1 MLVHTISIHLGPTTP
16 TTLEPTTQ
24 SVKRN
29 GTKSTVHVAVKEGS
43 HILYP
48 VSITVPPLPVYSHHQ
63 YDDNSPGVSF
73 LGDPLEYAVQSEPV
87 TISPPGLGISMTIP
101 QDAVPPE
108 EQVNVTIRQCLAG
121 SFQYP
126 EGFEPLSA
134 IYHIP
139 VSDDSSFQKDV
150 EVEFEHFGQL
160 ETEEQASKMTFF
172 DAKSSPVVV
181 GGRNVFKFSPVKGG
195 RFAVGG
201 SHCTYSSKHF
211 GFLCAGTEKSSETRE
226 LHVYQLHQWYGYS
239 YHYCMFTEALTLPFS
254 SHMLLYAL
262 SMIGKR
268 YVVLNSYTQDTDL
281 HHAAIAISVDNVV
294 FIEV

>member
-1 MLVHTISIHLGPTTP
+1 MTYTA
-16 TTLEPTTQ
+16 
-24 SVKRN
+24 
-29 GTKSTVHVAVKEGS
+29 HVAVREGS

-48 VSITVPPLPVYSHHQ
+48 ISITGSLFSVYSHHQ
-63 YDDNSPGVSF
+63 CDDNYPGVRF

-108 EQVNVTIRQCLAG
+108 EQVNVTVRPCLAG

-126 EGFEPLSA
+126 EGYEPLSA
-134 IYHIP
+134 IYHIH

-172 DAKSSPVVV
+172 IAESSPVVV
-181 GGRNVFKFSPVKGG
+181 DGRDVFKFSPVKGG
-195 RFAVGG
+195 NFAVGG

-211 GFLCAGTEKSSETRE
+211 CFVCVGTETISETRE
-226 LHVYQLHQWYGYS
+226 LHIYQLH
-239 YHYCMFTEALTLPFS
+239 
-254 SHMLLYAL
+254 
-262 SMIGKR
+262 
-268 YVVLNSYTQDTDL
+268 
-281 HHAAIAISVDNVV
+281 
-294 FIEV
+294 